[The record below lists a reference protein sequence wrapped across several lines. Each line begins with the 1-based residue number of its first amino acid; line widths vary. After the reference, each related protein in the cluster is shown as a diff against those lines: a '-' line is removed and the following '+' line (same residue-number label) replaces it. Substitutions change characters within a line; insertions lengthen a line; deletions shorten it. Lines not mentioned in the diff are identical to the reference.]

1 MLTVRHL
8 EREFNSGAYARLMRD
23 LLAAR
28 GEASPAILAS
38 LSRPVPTAAMVMIR
52 LDELGQ
58 AHVPLFSKLLKT
70 VLAAQQPDG
79 GWKDPLATA
88 LVLRALRLTQ
98 GAGESIDRGFRWL
111 ADLQKDDGLW
121 PAEPI
126 RRMAGDTFV
135 TAWILFHLSNDP
147 VFRRVIRHTDAQ
159 AAMELLE
166 PTLSSEAKRLWA
178 RVNRRRPLLMKPVSR
193 EVVSW
198 S

>member
-8 EREFNSGAYARLMRD
+8 EREWNSGAFARLMRE

-28 GEASPAILAS
+28 GEASPAIMSELA
-38 LSRPVPTAAMVMIR
+38 RPVPAAAMVMIR
-52 LDELGQ
+52 LEELGQ

-70 VLAAQQPDG
+70 VLTAQNADG
-79 GWKDPLATA
+79 GWKDPLTTA
-88 LVLRALRLTQ
+88 LVLRALRLTG
-98 GAGESIDRGFRWL
+98 GAGPTIDKGFAYL
-111 ADLQKDDGLW
+111 AQLQKDDGLW

-126 RRMAGDTFV
+126 RRMAGDPFV
-135 TAWILFHLSNDP
+135 TAWILFHLGKDAI
-147 VFRRVIRHTDAQ
+147 FRRAIRIDDAL

-166 PTLSSEAKRLWA
+166 PSLSADAKRLWA
-178 RVNRRRPLLMKPVSR
+178 RVNRRRPLVMKPVER